1 MTDDTLKYTFP
12 VHFLC
17 LSLSSKVSVSTQVY
31 TTKLYFWVSTFQR
44 IYYLYLSLGSIS
56 LSLPSLLY
64 FLIHSPKSVGRFFSQ
79 TAGMNGGRRWPI
91 GAGIGVSP
99 TANWPLLYAGVSQR
113 QRTLNRG
120 RTQPLSESIER
131 FAGISPSDFF
141 LSLFLFTFANDPV
154 SLRTYN
160 TQHSWQVSWLFC
172 LIIMCF
178 FEVELRYR

>member
-1 MTDDTLKYTFP
+1 MFFPVSQRDLPLFECSFSVGKVMTDDTLKYTFP

-17 LSLSSKVSVSTQVY
+17 LSLSSKVSPLRYTQWI
-31 TTKLYFWVSTFQR
+31 FTF
-44 IYYLYLSLGSIS
+44 YYLRFKEFIIFTFRSALS
-56 LSLPSLLY
+56 LSLSPSLLY

-120 RTQPLSESIER
+120 HTQPLSESIER

-141 LSLFLFTFANDPV
+141 SLSFSFHL
-154 SLRTYN
+154 
-160 TQHSWQVSWLFC
+160 C
-172 LIIMCF
+172 
-178 FEVELRYR
+178 